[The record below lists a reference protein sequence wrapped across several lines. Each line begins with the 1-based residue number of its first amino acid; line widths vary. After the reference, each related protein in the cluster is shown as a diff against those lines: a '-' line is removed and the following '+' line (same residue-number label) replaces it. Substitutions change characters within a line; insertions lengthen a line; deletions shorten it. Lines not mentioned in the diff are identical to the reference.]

1 MTLSALAG
9 LALLQL
15 MLAMSPGPAAV
26 LTIRTAASEGLRPAL
41 LLNLGLTC
49 AVLVWAVAALAGL
62 SLVFEL
68 MPWVQTGLRIIGGL
82 FLVWIGIS
90 LWRHAAE
97 PMPEPGALPPRSTLG
112 ALWLGLLTNL
122 ANHKAL
128 AYFAAVFTGII
139 PPGMTWLD
147 GAMILAV
154 IFVVETGWY
163 ACLALVFSRSGPRQL
178 YARIKARVE
187 RCFGVILGLFGARIA
202 AG

>member
-1 MTLSALAG
+1 MTLTALAG

-49 AVLVWAVAALAGL
+49 GVLVWAMAALAGL

-68 MPWVQTGLRIIGGL
+68 APWVQTGLRIAGGL
-82 FLVWIGIS
+82 FLIWIGLS

-97 PMPEPGALPPRSTLG
+97 PMPEADDLPPRG
-112 ALWLGLLTNL
+112 ALRAVWLGLWTNL
-122 ANHKAL
+122 ANPKAL

-139 PPGMTWLD
+139 PQDMTWMD

-163 ACLALVFSRSGPRQL
+163 AFMALVFSRRQPRRA
-178 YARIKARVE
+178 YARIKTRAE
-187 RCFGVILGLFGARIA
+187 RCFGAVLGIFGTRIA
-202 AG
+202 IG